1 MSEPLRLIDTGL
13 ASARRNIAVTAVL
26 AELHGKGQ
34 IGDTLRLCRY
44 GRSVLIGQ
52 SQTPAAAV
60 DLDACRARNVEVAR
74 RVTGGGAVYMS
85 PGVLVWEVVAG
96 RHRFGGGLDDIAAR
110 ISSGVA
116 AGLARLG
123 VAARFRPP
131 GDVTVDG
138 RKIGGSSGSVA
149 GRTIVQQ
156 GTILITFDA
165 AEMAAVLGLPDPAAV
180 AQRLTSLAQCLGRT
194 PPLADVK
201 AALLEGLA
209 RHWDCAFAPA
219 EMTATEERFVG
230 EWLSEDGD
238 HPPLEGEGRRERA
251 AFEPGWGDHE
261 NVK

>member
-1 MSEPLRLIDTGL
+1 MTAPLRLIDTGL
-13 ASARRNIAVTAVL
+13 ASARRNIAVTAAL

-34 IGDTLRLCRY
+34 IVDTLRLCRY
-44 GRSVLIGQ
+44 ARSVLIGQ
-52 SQTPAAAV
+52 SQTLAAV
-60 DLDACRARNVEVAR
+60 ADLDACRARNVEVAR

-138 RKIGGSSGSVA
+138 RKVGGSSGSIA
-149 GRTIVQQ
+149 GHTIVQQ
-156 GTILITFDA
+156 GTILVTFDA
-165 AEMAAVLGLPDPAAV
+165 GEMAAVLGLPDPAAV
-180 AQRLTSLAQCLGRT
+180 AQRLTSLAECLGRA

-219 EMTATEERFVG
+219 AMTPGEKERTRRLLA
-230 EWLSEDGD
+230 ETRN
-238 HPPLEGEGRRERA
+238 EGAVAEPESSKLAWGGRRA
-251 AFEPGWGDHE
+251 
-261 NVK
+261 